1 MHAVSTALLF
11 SLLFILQQTRSAA
24 FFPVTPPRCIQPTF
38 LYSSKHEDSNE
49 SVAPA
54 PKMGTAISAENVGS
68 MLFNEDILSSG
79 RGDVRVGPTGRW
91 KDFKGNEIVR
101 TVETNPLETKSE

>member
-1 MHAVSTALLF
+1 
-11 SLLFILQQTRSAA
+11 
-24 FFPVTPPRCIQPTF
+24 
-38 LYSSKHEDSNE
+38 
-49 SVAPA
+49 
-54 PKMGTAISAENVGS
+54 MGTAIGAENVGS

-101 TVETNPLETKSE
+101 TVETKPE